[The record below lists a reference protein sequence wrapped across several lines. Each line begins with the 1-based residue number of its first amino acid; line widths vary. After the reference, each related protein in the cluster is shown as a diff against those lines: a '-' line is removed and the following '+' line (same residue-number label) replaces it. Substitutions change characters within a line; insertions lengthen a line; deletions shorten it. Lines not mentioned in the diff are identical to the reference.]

1 MLRLNLSTKICG
13 IKLNNPTVLA
23 SGILGVTGSS
33 LCYVAEHGAGAVT
46 TKSIGIE
53 ERKGHPAPIVIEW
66 EKGLIN
72 AVGLSSQGIE
82 EASEEVKF
90 AVKHCKSPVI
100 ASIFA
105 PKTKQFGDVA
115 RLISKA
121 KPHLI
126 EVNISCPNV
135 EAEFGKPFATDPE
148 VSAEVVKVVKKN
160 TPIPVIVK
168 LSPNVGNI
176 KLIAK
181 AVEKAGADAI
191 CAINTV
197 GPGMVID
204 ITTGKPI
211 LSNKV
216 GGVSGPAIKPIA
228 VRAVYDI
235 YSAVKVPIIGTGGV
249 TNGRDAIEMIM
260 AGATCV
266 GIGSGVHY
274 RGIDV
279 FRKVYNEIQD
289 FLFENKYKSLDEIR
303 GIAHD

>member
-1 MLRLNLSTKICG
+1 MLGTRICG
-13 IKLNNPTVLA
+13 IKLENPSVLA

-33 LCYVAEHGAGAVT
+33 LCYVAQHGAGAVT

-53 ERKGHPAPIVIEW
+53 ERKGHPGPIVIEW

-82 EASEEVKF
+82 EAAEEVKY
-90 AVKHCKSPVI
+90 AVSNCTAPVI

-105 PKTKQFGDVA
+105 PTTKQFGEVA
-115 RLISKA
+115 KLISEV

-135 EAEFGKPFATDPE
+135 EAEFGKPFGTDPE
-148 VSAEVVKVVKKN
+148 VSADVVKIVKKN
-160 TPIPVIVK
+160 TSIPIIVK
-168 LSPNVGNI
+168 LSPNVSNI
-176 KLIAK
+176 KVIAK
-181 AVEKAGADAI
+181 AVEKAGANAI

-204 ITTGKPI
+204 IDAGKPI

-228 VRAVYDI
+228 VKAVYDI
-235 YSAVKVPIIGTGGV
+235 FDTVKIPIIGTGGI
-249 TNGRDAIEMIM
+249 TYGRDAIEMIM
-260 AGATCV
+260 AGATCI
-266 GIGSGVHY
+266 GIGTGVHY
-274 RGIDV
+274 RGVDV
-279 FRKVYNEIQD
+279 FRKVCDEIQE
-289 FLFENKYKSLDEIR
+289 FLDKNNYSLKDIR
-303 GIAHD
+303 GMAHG